1 MVLLHKILLCR
12 NLEWNWLLGAEHR
25 CGTYHWR
32 GGGASWS
39 LPVPLCKHYHHML
52 FSFIKNIFALGVL
65 LTKNICTV
73 LCGGAEDGTWACTC
87 QASSPVSCASVS
99 KRTHETGWTVLRKPE
114 YIESNETITAP
125 AWWRGDGCP
134 KAKHKQSGVH
144 RDVFEGHCLIQ
155 SPYVLQVRKS

>member
-12 NLEWNWLLGAEHR
+12 NLEWNWLLGAKHR
-25 CGTYHWR
+25 CSTYHWR

-52 FSFIKNIFALGVL
+52 FSFIKDIFVLGVL

-73 LCGGAEDGTWACTC
+73 LGGGVAEDGTWACAC
-87 QASSPVSCASVS
+87 QASSPVSCASIS
-99 KRTHETGWTVLRKPE
+99 KRTHETGWTVLE
-114 YIESNETITAP
+114 ETWVHREQWNHYSSS
-125 AWWRGDGCP
+125 WWRGDGCP

-144 RDVFEGHCLIQ
+144 RDVFEGHCL
-155 SPYVLQVRKS
+155 V